1 MVELK
6 FKRKT
11 GWDGPDLDRATE
23 RRAAEISLKILAELQ
38 AVFKKSAETKQAPD
52 WIYDLGKLDADS
64 AAFLTHALGKGEVRI
79 SLHSGEVKA
88 CETSIPGLW
97 LLEIGP
103 LKSLVAALLPRSVEV
118 AIAGG
123 AERVM
128 LPEKQPA
135 GLFAAPAILTEINDA
150 LAQTDVS
157 RTDPDNVPRQ
167 IDLIRQP
174 LTPADRTFILTSIGE
189 GPVSIELSG
198 FAESR
203 IFSTKVRGLWRTV
216 IINNNHKVLL
226 ESLSVT
232 HVPPEVPA
240 SLDDMAHS
248 AKLVYD
254 TIAWIEHDLA
264 RDAPAQDKKE

>member
-11 GWDGPDLDRATE
+11 GWDGPDLDRSAE
-23 RRAAEISLKILAELQ
+23 RRAATVSLKILAEIEKAFLQ
-38 AVFKKSAETKQAPD
+38 AFETRKGPD
-52 WIYDLGKLDADS
+52 WIFDLGKLDADS
-64 AAFLTHALGKGEVRI
+64 AAFLMHSLGKGEVRI
-79 SLHSGEVKA
+79 RLHGGEVQA
-88 CETSIPGLW
+88 NETAVPGLW

-103 LKSLVAALLPRSVEV
+103 LKSLVAALLPRSVEA

-123 AERVM
+123 AERVEI
-128 LPEKQPA
+128 PEKLPS
-135 GLFAAPAILTEINDA
+135 GLFAAPAILSELNDA

-157 RTDPDNVPRQ
+157 KTDPDNVPRQ
-167 IDLIRQP
+167 IDMVRQP

-203 IFSTKVRGLWRTV
+203 IFSTKVRGLWRSV

-226 ESLSVT
+226 DSLSVT

-240 SLDDMAHS
+240 SLDDMGRS
-248 AKLVYD
+248 AKLVRD
-254 TIAWIEHDLA
+254 TIEWIEHDLERGA
-264 RDAPAQDKKE
+264 LG